1 LISNMGSTNTNNNTN
16 SNTNTRPTIAI
27 MRPERYEQD
36 SVQICRQA
44 GFEVIS
50 APMIEILGKKDE
62 HFDGFVSRVLTGMSD
77 IVIFTSANG
86 IDHTLDKVP
95 DQEVFIN
102 ALNRLTTIAIGPKT
116 REAAEEQGIE
126 ISFMPES
133 YSSAGLVEAIRHKG
147 KGKVVEIARSSH
159 GAAVLVDGLK
169 AAGAEVFE
177 TQVYEIARPAKD
189 SAQEELV
196 QAIMDQTVDA
206 VVFTSSMMVRNFLD
220 LASQMRVRDTV
231 IQVLN
236 SKGMVV
242 AAIGHPTAN
251 TLNVYKIQ
259 VTTVSSEYT
268 FKALIH
274 EVKKEFGIDHD

>member
-1 LISNMGSTNTNNNTN
+1 LIGNMNSTN
-16 SNTNTRPTIAI
+16 SNINSNTRPTIAI
-27 MRPERYEQD
+27 MRPARYEQD
-36 SVQICRQA
+36 SVQICKQA

-62 HFDGFVSRVLTGMSD
+62 HFDGFVSRVLEGVSD

-86 IDHTLDKVP
+86 IDHTLDKVT
-95 DQEVFIN
+95 DQDVFIN

-116 REAAEEQGIE
+116 KEAAEMQGIE
-126 ISFMPES
+126 ISFMPGS
-133 YSSAGLVEAIRHKG
+133 YSSAGLVEAIGHKG
-147 KGKVVEIARSSH
+147 KGKVVDIARSSH
-159 GAAVLVDGLK
+159 GARLLVDGLK

-196 QAIMDQTVDA
+196 RAILDRTVDA

-220 LASQMRVRDTV
+220 LASQMRVRYAV

-236 SKGMVV
+236 GEDMVV

-251 TLNVYKIQ
+251 TLNMYEIQ
-259 VTTVSSEYT
+259 VTIVSSEYT

-274 EVKKEFGIDHD
+274 EIKKEFGIDHD

>member
-1 LISNMGSTNTNNNTN
+1 MTSTNNKPK
-16 SNTNTRPTIAI
+16 PTIAI
-27 MRPERYEQD
+27 MRPVRYEQE

-62 HFDGFVSRVLTGMSD
+62 NFDSFVSRVLEGKSD

-86 IDHTLDKVP
+86 IDHTLDKVA
-95 DQEVFIN
+95 DRDVFIN

-116 REAAEEQGIE
+116 GEAAEEQGIE

-133 YSSAGLVEAIRHKG
+133 YSSAGLVEALRHEV
-147 KGKVVEIARSSH
+147 KGKVVDIARSSH
-159 GAAVLVDGLK
+159 GAPVLPDGLK

-177 TQVYEIARPAKD
+177 TQVYEIGSPAR
-189 SAQEELV
+189 SSVQEELI
-196 QAIMDQTVDA
+196 QAILDRTVDA

-220 LASQMRVRDTV
+220 LASQMEVRDKV

-236 SKGMVV
+236 SEGMLV

-251 TLNVYKIQ
+251 TLNMHKIQ
-259 VTTVSSEYT
+259 VTIVSSEYT